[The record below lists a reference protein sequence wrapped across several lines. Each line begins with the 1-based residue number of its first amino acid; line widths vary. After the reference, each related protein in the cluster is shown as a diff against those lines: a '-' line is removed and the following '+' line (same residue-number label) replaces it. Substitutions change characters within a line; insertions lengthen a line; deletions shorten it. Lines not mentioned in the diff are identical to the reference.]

1 MVTCG
6 MTLHLFRKL
15 DGYDDLVKVINR
27 RPTNPPLCAKEEKKK
42 ISSPWK
48 KANSLDNY
56 QTFKSYVTPSA
67 KQRYN
72 LFLNFKTKKQ

>member
-27 RPTNPPLCAKEEKKK
+27 RPTNPPLCAKEEEEKDLFSVEEGQLTGQLSN
-42 ISSPWK
+42 IQE
-48 KANSLDNY
+48 LRY
-56 QTFKSYVTPSA
+56 TFC
-67 KQRYN
+67 
-72 LFLNFKTKKQ
+72 KTKIQPLFKL